1 MRAQTPERLGG
12 RIEDRIA
19 LVGPTASG
27 KTAVGIHLAARLGAE
42 IVSADSMQIYR
53 HMDIGTAKPTPEER
67 RQAAFHAIDAADPD
81 QNWTLTDFQHLG
93 EEACRALVTRVRA
106 PLIVGGTGLYVRSLT
121 TVLDIPTA
129 PPDEAFR
136 AQWREFA
143 ETNGNAA
150 LLARL
155 AEIDPD
161 TAARLHVN
169 DIGRQIRALEVYAA
183 GGRTLTELH
192 TENRARQPEEQP
204 LLFGLNFA
212 ARALLYR
219 RIDDRVDQM
228 LEEGLLDEVRELLTR
243 YSAALKPMRSLGY
256 RHMTAALA
264 GDLSYGLAVAAMK
277 QDTRRFA
284 RRQLIWFRADP
295 RVRWVL
301 ADGKPAEQI
310 ADEIYAQIQVLRQ
323 HKGDIVSQ

>member
-1 MRAQTPERLGG
+1 MQTLKGPGD

-42 IVSADSMQIYR
+42 VVSADSMQVYR
-53 HMDIGTAKPTPEER
+53 HMDIGTAKPTAEER
-67 RQAAFHAIDAADPD
+67 HQAVFHAIDVAEPH
-81 QNWTLTDFQHLG
+81 QEWTLTDYQRLG
-93 EEACRALVTRVRA
+93 EEACTAIMGRGKI

-129 PPDEAFR
+129 PPDEALR
-136 AQWREFA
+136 TQWREFA

-150 LLARL
+150 LLARV
-155 AEIDPD
+155 AEIDPE

-169 DIGRQIRALEVYAA
+169 DIGRQIRALEVHASS
-183 GGRTLTELH
+183 GRTLTDLH
-192 TENRARQPEEQP
+192 AENRARQPKEQP
-204 LLFGLNFA
+204 LLFGLNYA
-212 ARALLYR
+212 ARSLLYR
-219 RIDDRVDQM
+219 RIDDRVDLM
-228 LEEGLLDEVRELLTR
+228 LEEGLLDEVRELLAR
-243 YSAALKPMRSLGY
+243 GYSAALKPMHSLGY

-264 GDLSYGLAVAAMK
+264 GDMSFGLAVAAMK

-284 RRQLIWFRADP
+284 RRQLIWFRGDP
-295 RVRWVL
+295 RIQWIL

-310 ADEIYAQIQVLRQ
+310 ADEIYSRIRVLRQ
-323 HKGDIVSQ
+323 HKEEIASQ

>member
-1 MRAQTPERLGG
+1 MQTLEGFG
-12 RIEDRIA
+12 DRIEDRIA

-42 IVSADSMQIYR
+42 IVSADSMQVYR
-53 HMDIGTAKPTPEER
+53 QMNIGTAKPTAEER
-67 RQAAFHAIDAADPD
+67 RQAVFHAIDAADPD
-81 QNWTLTDFQHLG
+81 QEWTLTDYQHLG
-93 EEACRALVTRVRA
+93 EEACRTLTARGKV

-136 AQWREFA
+136 ARWREFA

-150 LLARL
+150 LLARV
-155 AEIDPD
+155 AEVDPE

-169 DIGRQIRALEVYAA
+169 DIGRQIRALEVHASS
-183 GGRTLTELH
+183 GRTLTDLH
-192 TENRARQPEEQP
+192 ADNRARQPEEQP

-219 RIDDRVDQM
+219 RIDDRVEQM
-228 LEEGLLDEVRELLTR
+228 LEEGLLDEVRALLTR
-243 YSAALKPMRSLGY
+243 GYSAALKPMRSLGY

-264 GDLSYGLAVAAMK
+264 GDMSFGLAVAAMK

-284 RRQLIWFRADP
+284 RRQLIWFRGDP
-295 RVRWVL
+295 RVRWIL
-301 ADGKPAEQI
+301 ADGKPAEQV

-323 HKGDIVSQ
+323 HTEEIASQ

>member
-1 MRAQTPERLGG
+1 MA
-12 RIEDRIA
+12 DRIA

-27 KTAVGIHLAARLGAE
+27 KTAVSIRLSVRLGGE
-42 IVSADSMQIYR
+42 IVSADSMQVYR

-67 RQAAFHAIDAADPD
+67 RRAAFHGIDVADPD
-81 QNWTLTDFQHLG
+81 QEWTLADYQRLG
-93 EEACRALVTRVRA
+93 DEACRAIAARGNV

-150 LLARL
+150 LLARV
-155 AEIDPD
+155 AAIDPE

-169 DIGRQIRALEVYAA
+169 DIGRQIRALEVHAA
-183 GGRTLTELH
+183 SGRSLTDLH
-192 TENRARQPEEQP
+192 TENRARQPQEQP
-204 LLFGLNFA
+204 LVFGLNFA
-212 ARALLYR
+212 ERAALYG

-228 LEEGLLDEVRELLTR
+228 LEGGLLDEVRGLLASGYPAT
-243 YSAALKPMRSLGY
+243 LKPMRSLGY
-256 RHMTAALA
+256 RHMTAALT
-264 GDLSYGLAVAAMK
+264 GDMSFGLAVAAMK

-284 RRQLIWFRADP
+284 RRQLIWFRGDP
-295 RVRWVL
+295 RVQWVP
-301 ADGKPAEQI
+301 ADGKGAEQI
-310 ADEIYAQIQVLRQ
+310 ADEIAARIQVLRQ
-323 HKGDIVSQ
+323 HKGEIASQ